1 MEYYTRLPTPETVVL
16 PASSLAGRER
26 SPICVSRKISRG
38 EPKGLSLAQPPSA
51 LIRSISFP
59 SNLRPVASN
68 LRIFIQLRT
77 LYPQWSASTPFPSI
91 TSALFP
97 IQRRGRGWFLSAMSC
112 QLSLEEALRGYTV
125 EAAYA
130 EFQEQEKGIIEK
142 GKLADLTVISKDI
155 TKIPAPEILSIRVL
169 KTFVGG
175 KLVYDVETSY

>member
-1 MEYYTRLPTPETVVL
+1 
-16 PASSLAGRER
+16 
-26 SPICVSRKISRG
+26 
-38 EPKGLSLAQPPSA
+38 
-51 LIRSISFP
+51 
-59 SNLRPVASN
+59 
-68 LRIFIQLRT
+68 
-77 LYPQWSASTPFPSI
+77 
-91 TSALFP
+91 
-97 IQRRGRGWFLSAMSC
+97 MSC

-175 KLVYDVETSY
+175 KLVYDVETAH